1 MAHPIIGS
9 KYCEIRVMFYIRLS
23 NDEEKKSYFSSC
35 PFWASP
41 PPVGGMVNKPH
52 LQVLIYLGKPLV
64 CLDLKWQRSHVYSV

>member
-35 PFWASP
+35 PFWHI
-41 PPVGGMVNKPH
+41 VNKNI
-52 LQVLIYLGKPLV
+52 LNKKKIREGKNDKKV
-64 CLDLKWQRSHVYSV
+64 HTQAV